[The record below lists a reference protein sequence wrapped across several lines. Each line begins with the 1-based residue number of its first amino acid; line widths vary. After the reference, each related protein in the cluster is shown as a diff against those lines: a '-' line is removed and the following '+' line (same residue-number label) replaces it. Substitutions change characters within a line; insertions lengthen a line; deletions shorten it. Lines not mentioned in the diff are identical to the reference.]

1 MNKIN
6 VALCQMNVM
15 DDKEKNIE
23 KAILMIK
30 QSKKQGADLAVL
42 PEMFNCPY
50 ENEKFIEYAEE
61 LEESVTLKEIAKVAK
76 EENIHVLAGSIPEL
90 ELNEKNNDDK
100 DNINE
105 KQSIYNTSVFFDNHG
120 KILGKHRKMHLFDID
135 VKGKIYFKESDTLSA
150 GNEFTVIKT
159 DLAKIGIGICYDI
172 RFVELSR
179 IMALEGAEILKESM
193 SFNNDTKPVLL
204 FYQDDYSTYKTRKP
218 NDKDTESYMAED
230 LFDRDSYINVTNKIH
245 VRSHKELRNMTWNDI
260 ITSNKRPKGATD
272 AIKYYIQ
279 DNYASFEKEWL
290 QNFKPVL
297 DKLLDVFDLN

>member
-1 MNKIN
+1 MHDGKIEDTEPLKHLAELTDNEIDYFEGSFILSSKNILVTEGPYDILYLKHAIDKFADENPDYLKLKEQVAFMHAGGANNAKALYQQTLYPFINKIQKL
-6 VALCQMNVM
+6 V
-15 DDKEKNIE
+15 
-23 KAILMIK
+23 
-30 QSKKQGADLAVL
+30 
-42 PEMFNCPY
+42 
-50 ENEKFIEYAEE
+50 FI
-61 LEESVTLKEIAKVAK
+61 
-76 EENIHVLAGSIPEL
+76 
-90 ELNEKNNDDK
+90 
-100 DNINE
+100 
-105 KQSIYNTSVFFDNHG
+105 FD
-120 KILGKHRKMHLFDID
+120 
-135 VKGKIYFKESDTLSA
+135 
-150 GNEFTVIKT
+150 
-159 DLAKIGIGICYDI
+159 YD
-172 RFVELSR
+172 REGF
-179 IMALEGAEILKESM
+179 EGAEILKESM